1 MDAIGNMLGGLI
13 GQNLHNQR
21 TEVTMICTSANYMS
35 LAAANEKFPI
45 PQVPLGPTLD
55 WREIFGDLG
64 DLDHM
69 LGELPFE
76 IPGGP
81 MWRSNGD
88 SFNFTFTPAMTDFR
102 KQILERAFGPDMA
115 NQPLGRK
122 MMQPVV
128 PKLMCAI
135 SEGASRGCECSNR
148 HDFQDEGIGFC
159 FLNSIFCR
167 IFEVK
172 NANFNI

>member
-1 MDAIGNMLGGLI
+1 MDAIGNMIGGLI
-13 GQNLHNQR
+13 GQSFHNQR

-35 LAAANEKFPI
+35 LAAENENFPI

-64 DLDHM
+64 DLDHL
-69 LGELPFE
+69 LGQLPFE

-81 MWRSNGD
+81 MLRSNGN
-88 SFNFTFTPAMTDFR
+88 SLNFTFTPAMTDFR
-102 KQILERAFGPDMA
+102 KKVLERAFGPDILNHPM
-115 NQPLGRK
+115 GKK

-135 SEGASRGCECSNR
+135 SEGAAYASRTRSCECSNR
-148 HDFQDEGIGFC
+148 YDFKDEGIGFY
-159 FLNSIFCR
+159 NSLKIQRQF
-167 IFEVK
+167 
-172 NANFNI
+172 

>member
-1 MDAIGNMLGGLI
+1 MDAIGNMIGGLI
-13 GQNLHNQR
+13 GQELHNQR

-64 DLDHM
+64 DLDHL

-76 IPGGP
+76 LPGGP

-148 HDFQDEGIGFC
+148 YDFEDKGIGFC
-159 FLNSIFCR
+159 FMNKNFRR
-167 IFEVK
+167 ILEVRSL
-172 NANFNI
+172 